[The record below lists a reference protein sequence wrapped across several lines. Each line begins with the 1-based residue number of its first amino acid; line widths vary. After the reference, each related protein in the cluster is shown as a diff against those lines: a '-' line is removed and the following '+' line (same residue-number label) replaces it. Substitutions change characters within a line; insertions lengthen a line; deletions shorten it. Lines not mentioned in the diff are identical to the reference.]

1 MDQECQTEHTSGMVV
16 SNISR
21 MGFIGFITEVVN
33 CTALVKRR
41 SEKINIIS
49 SAACKHLGWEGISS
63 KDINKIFNKTGD
75 KKERERPV
83 LMPNSLRTQWIN
95 VNNSMER

>member
-1 MDQECQTEHTSGMVV
+1 MVV

-21 MGFIGFITEVVN
+21 MGLIGFITEVVN
-33 CTALVKRR
+33 CTAFVKRR

-49 SAACKHLGWEGISS
+49 STACKHLGWEGISS

-75 KKERERPV
+75 IKVRET
-83 LMPNSLRTQWIN
+83 SSDAKQSYD
-95 VNNSMER
+95 SMD